1 MTSAYSPTAPG
12 AVGTAKR
19 TSVRRI
25 NALPIAVLAL
35 AGTAT
40 LAIANF
46 GFGNSPERT
55 LSERLDALSAQ
66 VNSLEQ
72 AVQTSEPKVG
82 PPEALRAL
90 EVKQVQ
96 TDALVATLAKD
107 VETLRSPRKVTAPS
121 PAKNRAKAKAAH

>member
-1 MTSAYSPTAPG
+1 MTLAHSPAAPG

-35 AGTAT
+35 AGTAI

-46 GFGNSPERT
+46 GFGNVTERA
-55 LSERLDALSAQ
+55 LAERLDALSAQ
-66 VNSLEQ
+66 IHSLEQ
-72 AVQTSEPKVG
+72 AVQASEPKAG
-82 PPEALRAL
+82 APDALRAL

-107 VETLRSPRKVTAPS
+107 VEILRSPRRVMAPS